1 MATITSNGPSP
12 IPKLKDLVDLTLDI
26 KNNNSTTDL
35 VRLTE
40 ELIEAIKEITNR

>member
-12 IPKLKDLVDLTLDI
+12 IPKLRDLVALNLDI
-26 KNNNSTTDL
+26 RNNSSTTDL